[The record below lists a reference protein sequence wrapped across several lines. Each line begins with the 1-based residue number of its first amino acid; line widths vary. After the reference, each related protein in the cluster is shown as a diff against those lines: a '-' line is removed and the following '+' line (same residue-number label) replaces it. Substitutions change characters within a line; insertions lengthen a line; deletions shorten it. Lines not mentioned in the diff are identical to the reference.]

1 MAIFDEIE
9 VEFPRGLT
17 CITGETGAG
26 KSLVLDALTLLMGAR
41 AGRELVRPG
50 SEKTTI
56 EALVNVSG
64 RETVLRREIYAS
76 GGNRCYVDNR
86 LTTAAG
92 LAELSSG
99 IIHIYGQ
106 HEYQD
111 LLNPRQHMKILED
124 YAGLSRDRVEGCHD
138 DYIRARDQLEALQA
152 QIRAA
157 AEEREYLEHCMEELA
172 AMPLE
177 EGLED
182 RLSAE
187 LQTARRAT
195 ELRESTLALVEMIYS
210 GTPSMND
217 LGGQARKLL
226 SSIARHDPALEPLVL
241 VMEGIIAQLGDIN
254 AGLRRRMDA
263 YEIDPEQVRLLEDR
277 LHALRDLKR
286 KHRTDEA
293 GLILLGTEIGRKLAL
308 LDASEQSTISAGALV
323 TEALERYRE
332 AAKTF
337 LAARARAAAKLCR
350 AITKD
355 LAELGMPGTDFRVEQ
370 ADPRDLDSSFPGQ
383 DARAAAPGA
392 LLKGEF
398 LISTNV
404 GQNVLPLAKIASGG
418 ELSRIMLAIKARQNT
433 STEATLIFDEVD
445 AGISGQTAIAI
456 AAKLKDLSLRA
467 QAIVVTHLH
476 QVASV
481 ADAHFVITKTVRG
494 RTTSST
500 LTRLTGS
507 ERVMELARMMGGDS
521 PSLTVI
527 EHARELVGS
536 HEAGRPREH

>member
-1 MAIFDEIE
+1 
-9 VEFPRGLT
+9 
-17 CITGETGAG
+17 
-26 KSLVLDALTLLMGAR
+26 
-41 AGRELVRPG
+41 
-50 SEKTTI
+50 
-56 EALVNVSG
+56 
-64 RETVLRREIYAS
+64 
-76 GGNRCYVDNR
+76 VDDR

-92 LAELSSG
+92 LAEVSTG

-124 YAGLSRDRVEGCHD
+124 YAGISRDRVERCHD
-138 DYIRARDQLEALQA
+138 DYTRARERLEALHA

-157 AEEREYLEHCMEELA
+157 ADEREYLEDCMEELA

-182 RLSAE
+182 RLSTE
-187 LQTARRAT
+187 LQTSRRAA
-195 ELRESTLALVEMIYS
+195 ELRDSAQALVDMLYS

-217 LGGQARKLL
+217 LGGQARQLL
-226 SSIARHDPALEPLVL
+226 SRIAQYDPALEPLVQG
-241 VMEGIIAQLGDIN
+241 MEGIMAQLGEID
-254 AGLRRRMDA
+254 AGLRRRLDA
-263 YEIDPEQVRLLEDR
+263 YEIDPGHAQLLEDR

-293 GLILLGTEIGRKLAL
+293 GLIRLGVEIGEKLAL
-308 LDASEQSTISAGALV
+308 LDASEQSTIAAGALV
-323 TEALERYRE
+323 TEALDRYRD
-332 AAKTF
+332 AVKTF
-337 LAARARAAAKLCR
+337 LAARARAAAKLSK

-370 ADPRDLDSSFPGQ
+370 TEPKDLGWIFLEQ
-383 DARAAAPGA
+383 DARAVSPGA

-398 LISTNV
+398 LVSTNV
-404 GQNVLPLAKIASGG
+404 GQNVLPLARIASGG

-456 AAKLKDLSLRA
+456 AAKLKDLSMNA

-476 QVASV
+476 QVACV

-500 LTRLTGS
+500 LGRLTGS
-507 ERVMELARMMGGDS
+507 DRVMELARMMGGDS

-527 EHARELVGS
+527 EHARELVGA
-536 HEAGRPREH
+536 HEAGRSREH

>member
-9 VEFPRGLT
+9 VEFARGLN

-26 KSLVLDALTLLMGAR
+26 KSLILDALTLLMGAR

-56 EALVNVSG
+56 EALVSVSG
-64 RETVLRREIYAS
+64 RETVLRREIFAT

-92 LAELSSG
+92 LAEVSSG

-124 YAGLSRDRVEGCHD
+124 YAGISRDRVERCHD
-138 DYIRARDQLEALQA
+138 DYTRARERLETLQA

-157 AEEREYLEHCMEELA
+157 ADEREYLEHCMEELD

-187 LQTARRAT
+187 LQTVRRAA
-195 ELRESTLALVEMIYS
+195 ELRDSALALVDMIYS

-217 LGGQARKLL
+217 LGGQARQLL
-226 SSIARHDPALEPLVL
+226 SRIAHYDHELEPLVQG
-241 VMEGIIAQLGDIN
+241 MEGIMAQLGEID

-263 YEIDPEQVRLLEDR
+263 YEIDPGHAQQLEER

-293 GLILLGTEIGRKLAL
+293 GLIRLGTEIGQKLAM
-308 LDASEQSTISAGALV
+308 LDASEQSTISARALV
-323 TEALERYRE
+323 DETLKRYRE
-332 AAKTF
+332 ALRTF
-337 LAARARAAAKLCR
+337 LEARARAATKLCR

-370 ADPRDLDSSFPGQ
+370 PGPKDLDGISLEQ

-398 LISTNV
+398 LVSTNV
-404 GQNVLPLAKIASGG
+404 GQNVLPLARIASGG

-456 AAKLKDLSLRA
+456 AAKLKDLSLNA

-500 LTRLTGS
+500 LGRLTGS
-507 ERVMELARMMGGDS
+507 DRVMELARMMGGDS

-527 EHARELVGS
+527 EHARELVGA